1 VTEYWWEVQPLLL
14 YHQNSPLPSWANVIK
29 PGGILFGTVPYNS
42 AVKVRVVMGK
52 DVVETV

>member
-1 VTEYWWEVQPLLL
+1 
-14 YHQNSPLPSWANVIK
+14 VIK

-42 AVKVRVVMGK
+42 SVKVRVVMGK